1 MSADGLVRQR
11 CPSCG
16 LARRVGPL
24 KARRDKDCPRCGEW
38 LVTDPTPGQRRL
50 LVAAL
55 VGGGLLLL
63 FCVVVSV
70 SAVFLL
76 PRAIRQRQQ
85 AAAQR
90 LADVRGG
97 AVCEAD
103 DLLEM
108 WRTDPAAVQRELVG
122 HSIRVRGQVDR
133 SVYHEGGGTVVKIVA
148 FLRTGRSGESKLGVI
163 FEGRGNA
170 FPGFALQDRG
180 GLPSAPWK
188 SGSTLT
194 ARGTL
199 RSASI
204 EPDKLMLEGA
214 TLERLE

>member
-1 MSADGLVRQR
+1 MG
-11 CPSCG
+11 
-16 LARRVGPL
+16 
-24 KARRDKDCPRCGEW
+24 
-38 LVTDPTPGQRRL
+38 
-50 LVAAL
+50 
-55 VGGGLLLL
+55 
-63 FCVVVSV
+63 VSV
-70 SAVFLL
+70 SAVFLV

-85 AAAQR
+85 AAARR

-103 DLLEM
+103 DLLEL
-108 WRTDPAAVQRELVG
+108 WRGDPAAVQRDLVG
-122 HSIRVRGQVDR
+122 RTVRVRGRVDK

-163 FEGRGNA
+163 FEGRGNS
-170 FPGFALQDRG
+170 FPGFGLQDRG

-194 ARGTL
+194 ARGIL

-204 EPDKLMLEGA
+204 EPDKLMLENA